1 MIEKVQTFVIIDL
14 KSDLIVGTFYQKEL
28 KNTSKT
34 EFRVQKVIKKES
46 DMSNVRQMEKLQK
59 FLQ

>member
-14 KSDLIVGTFYQKEL
+14 KSNLIVGTFYQKEL

-34 EFRVQKVIKKES
+34 EFKVQKVIKKES

>member
-14 KSDLIVGTFYQKEL
+14 KSNLIVGTFYQKEL